1 MEQELMK
8 KVIELLPKIKANNEV
23 FTEQELV
30 VVKAAFEDITGIKVG
45 LNGMNNCG
53 GKLCEDFKRSIV
65 NYMNSYKHVKT
76 EAPKKTKVEKKK
88 MVELDPEDLNVKAG
102 EERNTLMAKCL
113 EIAEEKEI
121 KKPHHRAGVD
131 SLTKYIETNG

>member
-8 KVIELLPKIKANNEV
+8 KVIELLPKIKANTEV

-30 VVKAAFEDITGIKVG
+30 VVKAAFEDITGIKVAI
-45 LNGMNNCG
+45 NGMNNCG

-76 EAPKKTKVEKKK
+76 EAPKKTKIKKVAPK
-88 MVELDPEDLNVKAG
+88 EEVK
-102 EERNTLMAKCL
+102 EPSKRDELMAKCL
-113 EIAEEKEI
+113 EIAEDKGI
-121 KKPHHRAGVD
+121 KKPHHRAGED
-131 SLTKYIETNG
+131 NLIKYIEING